1 MIKPDR
7 EDLLKKAERIIKENI
22 YTENKYPWS
31 PYRMISDAAEKVV

>member
-22 YTENKYPWS
+22 YTEENQKLLFPVNN
-31 PYRMISDAAEKVV
+31 R